1 MTPVDR
7 GIAADCIITAVI
19 NTPLGDML
27 AGATG
32 DAICLL
38 EFDDCGRPERQ
49 FKALRGLFHK
59 PLLPGKHALL
69 TRLQQQLD
77 MYFRGERTAFDIP
90 LAYPGTD
97 FQCKVWQALR
107 DIPYGQ
113 TMSYGEV
120 AWTVGK
126 PGAARAVGA
135 ANGANRIA
143 IIIPCHRV
151 IAAGGGLGGYG
162 GELWRKLRLLELER
176 NRGR

>member
-1 MTPVDR
+1 MTPADR
-7 GIAADCIITAVI
+7 DVAADCIITAVI

-27 AGATG
+27 AGAAS
-32 DAICLL
+32 DAVCLL
-38 EFDDCGRPERQ
+38 EFDDRGRPERQ

-59 PLLPGKHALL
+59 PLRPGKHALL
-69 TRLQQQLD
+69 ARLQRQLD
-77 MYFRGERTAFDIP
+77 LYFKGERTAFDIP

-97 FQCKVWQALR
+97 FQRNVWQALR
-107 DIPYGQ
+107 DIPYGR

-120 AWTVGK
+120 ARTVGK

-151 IAAGGGLGGYG
+151 IAAGGGPGGYG
-162 GELWRKLRLLELER
+162 GGLWRKLRLLELER
-176 NRGR
+176 RP